1 MEKSNVN
8 RLSGVKLTSMASKS
22 VATAQEGRTPCDCG
36 IDRCRM
42 SKAYLEAHDDCV
54 NDCLRVIRKDELTTI
69 VALLTKNV

>member
-22 VATAQEGRTPCDCG
+22 VAMAQEGRTPCDCG

-42 SKAYLEAHDDCV
+42 PKAYWETPDVCTYI
-54 NDCLRVIRKDELTTI
+54 CLSIVQKEELTTI
-69 VALLTKNV
+69 VAFLMKNV